1 MSVIIGLTLI
11 SYTAWD
17 LFHEL
22 FHPSDSG
29 RLSGW
34 VRAVVWPLCR
44 SASGSG
50 LLSLA
55 VAGPSM
61 LVMVIVLWFLLFSVG
76 WALVFWPYLSTG
88 FYFSTQA
95 TGGFQEALYVSLVTL
110 ATLGYGDI
118 TPTRPLL
125 RLAAGVE
132 AFIGFALLT
141 SSVTWILSTY
151 PVVSRRRS
159 FAAWI
164 TAEESAAEAAGGW
177 SHVTEEH
184 RAAVLRRTAVQLA
197 RIRTDLMQFPITYH
211 FHAASRCDALPY
223 AAPVLLEWANA
234 AQHHASGPIRD
245 AGRAVHASLE
255 QFAAELRGSFLPGG
269 SEGVADTLMAY
280 AADHRQT
287 PERAPHRD

>member
-11 SYTAWD
+11 SYAAWD

-22 FHPSDSG
+22 FHPSGSG

-34 VRAVVWPLCR
+34 VRAVVWPICR
-44 SASGSG
+44 SASGKG
-50 LLSLA
+50 LVSLA
-55 VAGPSM
+55 VAGPMM
-61 LVMVIVLWFLLFSVG
+61 LLLVILLWFLLFSIG

-95 TGGFQEALYVSLVTL
+95 TGGFQEALYVSVVTL

-118 TPTRPLL
+118 TPTRTLL
-125 RLAAGVE
+125 RFAAGAE
-132 AFIGFALLT
+132 AFIGFGLLT
-141 SSVTWILSTY
+141 ASVTWILSTY
-151 PVVSRRRS
+151 PVVSRRRT

-164 TAEESAAEAAGGW
+164 MAEDSAAAAAGGW
-177 SHVTEEH
+177 GQVTEEH
-184 RAAVLRRTAVQLA
+184 RAAVLRRSALQLV
-197 RIRTDLMQFPITYH
+197 RIRADLVQFPITYY

-223 AAPVLLEWANA
+223 AAPVLLEWARE
-234 AQHHASGPIRD
+234 AQDDASGPIRD

-255 QFAAELRGSFLPGG
+255 QLAAELRGSFLARG
-269 SEGVADTLMAY
+269 SEGLVETLMAY

-287 PERAPHRD
+287 PELPPHCG